1 MKHLLFIPL
10 FISLFV
16 SCGDG
21 KPSENEAKKEAEE
34 LVNKVSE
41 GNVVLT
47 EFKKID
53 AEEKNVFGSHLYG
66 IDFEGKITYKKD
78 GFVYKYAYKGLS
90 IDENNILIIRD
101 EPSEYSKN
109 SFVEVKK
116 GEVREVS
123 GRITYKKKE
132 NGWKFQ
138 RDNTIRFK
146 EKDE

>member
-1 MKHLLFIPL
+1 MKYLLFIPL
-10 FISLFV
+10 FILLFV

-21 KPSENEAKKEAEE
+21 KPSESEAQKEAEE

-47 EFKKID
+47 EFKKVD
-53 AEEKNVFGSHLYG
+53 AEEKNVFGAHLYG

-138 RDNTIRFK
+138 SDNTIRFK
-146 EKDE
+146 KED

>member
-47 EFKKID
+47 EFKKVD
-53 AEEKNVFGSHLYG
+53 AEENNMYGKQLYN

-90 IDENNILIIRD
+90 VSENNILIIRD
-101 EPSEYSKN
+101 EPSEYSKD
-109 SFVEVKK
+109 SFVKVKK
-116 GEVREVS
+116 GEIREVS
-123 GRITYKKKE
+123 GRISYKKKE
-132 NGWKFQ
+132 SGWNLEKG
-138 RDNTIRFK
+138 NIIRFK
-146 EKDE
+146 KED

>member
-21 KPSENEAKKEAEE
+21 KPSESEAKKEAEE

-47 EFKKID
+47 EFKKVD
-53 AEEKNVFGSHLYG
+53 AEENNMYGKQLYN

-78 GFVYKYAYKGLS
+78 GFVYKYAY
-90 IDENNILIIRD
+90 R
-101 EPSEYSKN
+101 
-109 SFVEVKK
+109 VEC
-116 GEVREVS
+116 
-123 GRITYKKKE
+123 
-132 NGWKFQ
+132 
-138 RDNTIRFK
+138 
-146 EKDE
+146 